1 MSAPLA
7 ARGRQPDEI
16 DAAIDS
22 IFAKLGRNWKWIVF
36 WLILLGGIFFYVI
49 PNWKTLQQ
57 PVLLILSLL
66 FQLLFAAFFLIIQF
80 GALFLFLGRG
90 RVYWI
95 EPGESGIYFKDYKG
109 NDEVLEVAT
118 RVVTLVRGVK
128 GFKQMGGEVSRGLL
142 LVGSPGTG
150 KSYLAQAISAEAGVP
165 YCYASAPSFQNMFFG
180 VGNLRVMMLYSK
192 ARKKAQKYGAC
203 ILFIDEIDA
212 LGASRAGMGGA
223 MGGGMG
229 GLFGGGSGM
238 LNELLLQMDPPNIE
252 TGAIKKFLRKIGLRK
267 GKANQAPVLTIGAT
281 NLPDVLDPALLRPG
295 RFDRQIRIDNPDV
308 DGRKEIIEYYLAK
321 VKHVPDMPL
330 DKMANDTI
338 GYTPVAMKYVIN
350 EAVVN
355 AHFEGKDVIDYK
367 DFTRAREYHE
377 WGLRQPV
384 KGMNVEEKRRIAYH
398 ETGHAF
404 AQIKLQPKE
413 RLSKVTIIRHGSALG
428 LSAAKP
434 LEEQYLKT
442 KEQLLAD
449 IQISLASKASERL
462 FLLTETTGMGGDLPA
477 ATRMAAYYLGMCGMG
492 GSLYAPLAFGQF
504 QPDGELKHQIEILLD
519 EQYKSVRLLLE
530 ANRESVTAIA
540 EALLIREELDG
551 DEVLEIVREVEERVA
566 RRVADQREA
575 APAMVGAGAG
585 HASEGNGHGH
595 GETAIGPDYESGPR
609 VEGNGHAEGNGY
621 GHAGPPSYGSS
632 GGYGSGSTGE
642 GDQGGDGGHGHYPGA
657 TLG

>member
-180 VGNLRVMMLYSK
+180 VGNLRVMMLYGK

-223 MGGGMG
+223 MGGMG
-229 GLFGGGSGM
+229 GMFGGGSGM

-252 TGAIKKFLRKIGLRK
+252 TGAIKKFLR
-267 GKANQAPVLTIGAT
+267 
-281 NLPDVLDPALLRPG
+281 
-295 RFDRQIRIDNPDV
+295 
-308 DGRKEIIEYYLAK
+308 
-321 VKHVPDMPL
+321 
-330 DKMANDTI
+330 
-338 GYTPVAMKYVIN
+338 
-350 EAVVN
+350 
-355 AHFEGKDVIDYK
+355 
-367 DFTRAREYHE
+367 
-377 WGLRQPV
+377 
-384 KGMNVEEKRRIAYH
+384 
-398 ETGHAF
+398 
-404 AQIKLQPKE
+404 
-413 RLSKVTIIRHGSALG
+413 
-428 LSAAKP
+428 
-434 LEEQYLKT
+434 
-442 KEQLLAD
+442 
-449 IQISLASKASERL
+449 
-462 FLLTETTGMGGDLPA
+462 
-477 ATRMAAYYLGMCGMG
+477 
-492 GSLYAPLAFGQF
+492 
-504 QPDGELKHQIEILLD
+504 
-519 EQYKSVRLLLE
+519 
-530 ANRESVTAIA
+530 
-540 EALLIREELDG
+540 
-551 DEVLEIVREVEERVA
+551 
-566 RRVADQREA
+566 
-575 APAMVGAGAG
+575 
-585 HASEGNGHGH
+585 
-595 GETAIGPDYESGPR
+595 
-609 VEGNGHAEGNGY
+609 
-621 GHAGPPSYGSS
+621 
-632 GGYGSGSTGE
+632 
-642 GDQGGDGGHGHYPGA
+642 
-657 TLG
+657 

>member
-1 MSAPLA
+1 MSAPAA

-36 WLILLGGIFFYVI
+36 WLVMLAAVVFYVI

-57 PVLLILSLL
+57 PVMLILSLL
-66 FQLLFAAFFLIIQF
+66 FQLVFAAFFLIIQF
-80 GALFLFLGRG
+80 GALFWFLGRG
-90 RVYWI
+90 RTYWI

-109 NDEVLEVAT
+109 NDEVLEVAS

-142 LVGSPGTG
+142 LVGPPGTG

-165 YCYASAPSFQNMFFG
+165 FCYASAPSFQNMFFG
-180 VGNLRVMMLYSK
+180 VGNMRVMMLYRK
-192 ARKKAQKYGAC
+192 ARKKAMKYGAC

-212 LGASRAGMGGA
+212 LGASRGGMGGPF
-223 MGGGMG
+223 GGGG
-229 GLFGGGSGM
+229 GLFGGGAGM

-252 TGAIKKFLRKIGLRK
+252 TGIKKWFRKIGLRR
-267 GKANQAPVLTIGAT
+267 GKAAQPTVLTIGAT

-295 RFDRQIRIDNPDV
+295 RFDRQIRIDNPDL

-330 DKMANDTI
+330 EKMGNDTI
-338 GYTPVAMKYVIN
+338 GYTPVAIKYVIN

-355 AHFEGKDVIDYK
+355 AHFNGKDVIDYK

-377 WGLRQPV
+377 WGLRQPI
-384 KGMNVEEKRRIAYH
+384 KSMNVDEKRRIAYH

-404 AQIKLQPKE
+404 AQIKLEPKE

-449 IQISLASKASERL
+449 IQISLASKAAERL
-462 FLLTETTGMGGDLPA
+462 FLGTETTGMGGDLPA

-519 EQYKSVRLLLE
+519 EQYKNVKTLLD
-530 ANRESVTAIA
+530 ANRETVTAIA

-566 RRVADQREA
+566 RRAAEA
-575 APAMVGAGAG
+575 QERPALVGAGAP
-585 HASEGNGHGH
+585 AQAVSEGNGHGNGH
-595 GETAIGPDYESGPR
+595 GESSDYNSRAGA
-609 VEGNGHAEGNGY
+609 EGNGHGSNGHPEGTGNGH
-621 GHAGPPSYGSS
+621 GGPENGGGSNG
-632 GGYGSGSTGE
+632 GGY
-642 GDQGGDGGHGHYPGA
+642 YPGA

>member
-1 MSAPLA
+1 MSAPAA

-22 IFAKLGRNWKWIVF
+22 IFSRVGRNWKWLVF
-36 WLILLGGIFFYVI
+36 WLVLLGVIAFYVV

-57 PVLLILSLL
+57 PVLLVLSLL
-66 FQLLFAAFFLIIQF
+66 FQLVFAAFFLIIQF
-80 GALFLFLGRG
+80 GALFFFLGRG

-95 EPGESGIYFKDYKG
+95 EPGESGIWFKDYKG
-109 NDEVLEVAT
+109 NNEVLEVAT

-142 LVGSPGTG
+142 LVGPPGTG

-180 VGNLRVMMLYSK
+180 VGNLRVMMLYNK
-192 ARKKAQKYGAC
+192 ARKKAKKYGAC

-212 LGASRAGMGGA
+212 LGASRGGA
-223 MGGGMG
+223 GGGMG
-229 GLFGGGSGM
+229 MMGGMMGGGSGM

-252 TGAIKKFLRKIGLRK
+252 TGAIKKFLRKVGLRR
-267 GKANQAPVLTIGAT
+267 GKALNPPVLTIGAT

-295 RFDRQIRIDNPDV
+295 RFDRQIRIDSPDLE
-308 DGRKEIIEYYLAK
+308 GRGEIIEYYLAK
-321 VKHVPDMPL
+321 VKHAPDMPME
-330 DKMANDTI
+330 KMANDTI
-338 GYTPVAMKYVIN
+338 GYTPVAIKYVIN

-384 KGMNVEEKRRIAYH
+384 KGMSVEEKRRIAYH

-462 FLLTETTGMGGDLPA
+462 FLFTETTGMGGDLPA
-477 ATRMAAYYLGMCGMG
+477 ATRMAGYYLGMCGMG
-492 GSLYAPLAFGQF
+492 GSLYAPMAFGQW

-519 EQYKSVRLLLE
+519 EQYKSVKLLLE

-566 RRVADQREA
+566 RRAADMREGV
-575 APAMVGAGAG
+575 PALAGAG
-585 HASEGNGHGH
+585 STPTTEGNGHGNGH
-595 GETAIGPDYESGPR
+595 GETAVGPDYESRGSTA
-609 VEGNGHAEGNGY
+609 EGNGHAGNGY
-621 GHAGPPSYGSS
+621 GQSNGGSS
-632 GGYGSGSTGE
+632 SE
-642 GDQGGDGGHGHYPGA
+642 GNGNGHGHYPGA

>member
-1 MSAPLA
+1 MSAPA
-7 ARGRQPDEI
+7 TARGRHPDEI

-22 IFAKLGRNWKWIVF
+22 FFGKIGRNWKWMLF
-36 WLILLGGIFFYVI
+36 WLIMLGAILFYI
-49 PNWKTLQQ
+49 MPNWRTVQG
-57 PVLLILSLL
+57 PVLSIAMFL
-66 FQLLFAAFFLIIQF
+66 FQLIYVAFFMIIQF
-80 GALFLFLGRG
+80 AALFWFLGRG

-95 EPGESGIYFKDYKG
+95 EPGESGIFFKDYVG
-109 NDEVLEVAT
+109 NDEVLEVAS
-118 RVVTLVRGVK
+118 RVVTLVRGVRA
-128 GFKQMGGEVSRGLL
+128 FRQMGGEVSRGLL
-142 LVGSPGTG
+142 LVGPPGTG

-165 YCYASAPSFQNMFFG
+165 FCYASAPSFQNMFFG
-180 VGNLRVMMLYSK
+180 IGNMRVMMLYRK
-192 ARKKAQKYGAC
+192 ARKKASKYGAC
-203 ILFIDEIDA
+203 ILFVDEIDA
-212 LGASRAGMGGA
+212 MGASRGG

-229 GLFGGGSGM
+229 GGAMGGIFGGGSGM

-252 TGAIKKFLRKIGLRK
+252 TGAIKKFLRKIGLRR
-267 GKANQAPVLTIGAT
+267 GKAVQAPVLTIGAT
-281 NLPDVLDPALLRPG
+281 NLPEVLDPALLRPG
-295 RFDRQIRIDNPDV
+295 RFDRQIRIDKPDL
-308 DGRKEIIEYYLAK
+308 DGRRAVIEYYLAK
-321 VKHVPDMPL
+321 VKHVPEMPL

-338 GYTPVAMKYVIN
+338 DYTPVAIKYVIN

-355 AHFEGKDVIDYK
+355 AHFEGKDRIDYK

-384 KGMNVEEKRRIAYH
+384 KGMSVEEKRRIAYH

-462 FLLTETTGMGGDLPA
+462 FLGTETTGMGGDLPA

-492 GSLYAPLAFGQF
+492 GSLYAPLAFGQW
-504 QPDGELKHQIEILLD
+504 QPDSELKHQIEILLD
-519 EQYKSVRLLLE
+519 EQYKSVRVLLE
-530 ANRESVTAIA
+530 ANRESIIAIA

-551 DEVLEIVREVEERVA
+551 DEVLEIVREVEDRIA
-566 RRVADQREA
+566 RRAAEQRE
-575 APAMVGAGAG
+575 PAMVAVGAVTTTTP
-585 HASEGNGHGH
+585 EGNGHGNGH
-595 GETAIGPDYESGPR
+595 GETAVGPDYESRSEGNGYGTPHNGGH
-609 VEGNGHAEGNGY
+609 VEGNGHAEGNG
-621 GHAGPPSYGSS
+621 
-632 GGYGSGSTGE
+632 GG
-642 GDQGGDGGHGHYPGA
+642 GHYPGA

>member
-1 MSAPLA
+1 MSAPAA

-36 WLILLGGIFFYVI
+36 WLVLLGVIAFYVI

-57 PVLLILSLL
+57 PVMTILSLL
-66 FQLLFAAFFLIIQF
+66 FQLLFAAAFLIIQF
-80 GALFLFLGRG
+80 GALFFFLGRG

-95 EPGESGIYFKDYKG
+95 EPGESGIWFKDYKG
-109 NDEVLEVAT
+109 NPEVVEVAH

-142 LVGSPGTG
+142 LVGPPGTG

-165 YCYASAPSFQNMFFG
+165 YCYASAPSFQNMFMG
-180 VGNLRVMMLYSK
+180 IGNLRVMMLYKK
-192 ARKKAQKYGAC
+192 ARKKALKYGAC

-212 LGASRAGMGGA
+212 MGGA
-223 MGGGMG
+223 RGGMGGGGMG
-229 GLFGGGSGM
+229 MMGMMGGGGSGM

-252 TGAIKKFLRKIGLRK
+252 TGAIKKFLRKIGLRRSK
-267 GKANQAPVLTIGAT
+267 VVNPPVLTIGAT
-281 NLPDVLDPALLRPG
+281 NLPEVLDPALLRPG
-295 RFDRQIRIDNPDV
+295 RFDRQIRIDNPDL
-308 DGRKEIIEYYLAK
+308 DGRKEVIEYYLAK
-321 VKHVPDMPL
+321 VKHVADMPL
-330 DKMANDTI
+330 EKMANDTI
-338 GYTPVAMKYVIN
+338 GYTPVAIKYVIN

-384 KGMNVEEKRRIAYH
+384 KGMSVEEKRRIAYH

-462 FLLTETTGMGGDLPA
+462 FLFTETTGMGGDLPA
-477 ATRMAAYYLGMCGMG
+477 ATRMAGYYLGMCGMG
-492 GSLYAPLAFGQF
+492 GSLYAPMAFGQW
-504 QPDGELKHQIEILLD
+504 QPDSELKHQIEMLLD
-519 EQYKSVRLLLE
+519 EQYKSVKLLLE

-551 DEVLEIVREVEERVA
+551 DEVLEIVREVEDRIA
-566 RRVADQREA
+566 RRAAEQREGV
-575 APAMVGAGAG
+575 PAMVGAGHLAEG
-585 HASEGNGHGH
+585 NGNGHGNGH
-595 GETAIGPDYESGPR
+595 GEIAIGPDFEPR
-609 VEGNGHAEGNGY
+609 SSTEGNGHAGGNGHSQ
-621 GHAGPPSYGSS
+621 GNGSQS
-632 GGYGSGSTGE
+632 
-642 GDQGGDGGHGHYPGA
+642 QGGDGNDHGQYPGA

>member
-1 MSAPLA
+1 MSAPAA
-7 ARGRQPDEI
+7 ARGRRQPDEI

-22 IFAKLGRNWKWIVF
+22 IFGRLGRNWKWIVF
-36 WLILLGGIFFYVI
+36 WLIALGMILFYI
-49 PNWKTLQQ
+49 MPNWRTVQG
-57 PVLLILSLL
+57 PILSVAMLI
-66 FQLLFAAFFLIIQF
+66 FQLIYVAFFMIIQF
-80 GALFLFLGRG
+80 AALFLFLGRG

-109 NDEVLEVAT
+109 NDEVLEVAN

-142 LVGSPGTG
+142 LVGPPGTG
-150 KSYLAQAISAEAGVP
+150 KSYLAQAISAEAHVP
-165 YCYASAPSFQNMFFG
+165 FCYASAPSFQNMFFG
-180 VGNLRVMMLYSK
+180 VGNLRVMMLYNK
-192 ARKKAQKYGAC
+192 ARKKARKYGAC

-212 LGASRAGMGGA
+212 LGASRGG

-229 GLFGGGSGM
+229 MMGGMMGGGSGM

-252 TGAIKKFLRKIGLRK
+252 TGAIKKFLRKIGLRR
-267 GKANQAPVLTIGAT
+267 GKAINPPVLTIGAT

-295 RFDRQIRIDNPDV
+295 RFDRQIRIDSPDL
-308 DGRKEIIEYYLAK
+308 DGRKEIIEYYLNK
-321 VKHVPDMPL
+321 VKHVPDMPIE
-330 DKMANDTI
+330 KMGNDTI
-338 GYTPVAMKYVIN
+338 GYTPVAIKYVIN

-355 AHFEGKDVIDYK
+355 AHFNGKEVIDYK

-377 WGLRQPV
+377 WGLRQPI

-404 AQIKLQPKE
+404 AQIKLEPSE

-449 IQISLASKASERL
+449 MQISLASKASERL
-462 FLLTETTGMGGDLPA
+462 FLGTETTGMGGDLPA
-477 ATRMAAYYLGMCGMG
+477 ATRIAAYYLGMCGMG

-504 QPDGELKHQIEILLD
+504 VPDGELKHQIEILLD
-519 EQYKSVRLLLE
+519 EQYKKVRMLLE
-530 ANRESVTAIA
+530 ANRETVIAIA

-566 RRVADQREA
+566 RRAVEDREGT
-575 APAMVGAGAG
+575 PMLVGAGSSQAS
-585 HASEGNGHGH
+585 SEGNGHGNGH
-595 GETAIGPDYESGPR
+595 GGETAIGPDYDSGSSSKSSGYGNGHT
-609 VEGNGHAEGNGY
+609 EGNGHG
-621 GHAGPPSYGSS
+621 
-632 GGYGSGSTGE
+632 GGY
-642 GDQGGDGGHGHYPGA
+642 YPGA

>member
-1 MSAPLA
+1 MSAPSVA
-7 ARGRQPDEI
+7 GRGRQPDEI

-22 IFAKLGRNWKWIVF
+22 IFAKLGRNWKWILF
-36 WLILLGGIFFYVI
+36 WVVVAGIIFFWVI
-49 PNWKTLQQ
+49 PNWKTLSG
-57 PVLLILSLL
+57 PILIIAQLL

-80 GALFLFLGRG
+80 GALFWFLGRG
-90 RVYWI
+90 RTYWI

-109 NDEVLEVAT
+109 NNEVLEVAT
-118 RVVTLVRGVK
+118 RVVTLVRGVRA
-128 GFKQMGGEVSRGLL
+128 FKEMGGEVSRGLL
-142 LVGSPGTG
+142 LVGPPGTG

-165 YCYASAPSFQNMFFG
+165 FCYASAPSFQNMFFG
-180 VGNLRVMMLYSK
+180 VGNMRVMFLYRK
-192 ARKKAQKYGAC
+192 ARKKALKYGAC

-212 LGASRAGMGGA
+212 LGASR
-223 MGGGMG
+223 GGMSGPFGAG
-229 GLFGGGSGM
+229 GIFGGGAGM

-252 TGAIKKFLRKIGLRK
+252 TGFKKLLRKLGLRR
-267 GKANQAPVLTIGAT
+267 GKAAQPTVLTIGAT
-281 NLPDVLDPALLRPG
+281 NLPEVLDPALLRPG
-295 RFDRQIRIDNPDV
+295 RFDRQIRIDKPDL
-308 DGRKEIIEYYLAK
+308 DGRKEVIQYYLDK
-321 VKHVPDMPL
+321 VKHAPDMPL
-330 DKMANDTI
+330 EKMANDTI
-338 GYTPVAMKYVIN
+338 DYTPVAIKYVIN

-355 AHFEGKDVIDYK
+355 AHFEGKDRIDYK

-384 KGMNVEEKRRIAYH
+384 KSMSQEEKRRIAYH

-449 IQISLASKASERL
+449 IQISLASKAAERL
-462 FLLTETTGMGGDLPA
+462 FLGTETTGMGGDLPA

-530 ANRESVTAIA
+530 ANRETVTAIA
-540 EALLIREELDG
+540 EALLVREELDG
-551 DEVLEIVREVEERVA
+551 DEVLEIVREVEERIA
-566 RRVADQREA
+566 RRAAEAREGV
-575 APAMVGAGAG
+575 PALVGAGA
-585 HASEGNGHGH
+585 ASATGEGNGH
-595 GETAIGPDYESGPR
+595 GETAIGPDYDNGPSFD
-609 VEGNGHAEGNGY
+609 GNGHAEGNGHAQGNGWSY
-621 GHAGPPSYGSS
+621 GAPPEGPAGPSPQADGN
-632 GGYGSGSTGE
+632 GG
-642 GDQGGDGGHGHYPGA
+642 YPGA

>member
-1 MSAPLA
+1 MSAPVA

-22 IFAKLGRNWKWIVF
+22 IFSKLGRNWKWIVF
-36 WLILLGGIFFYVI
+36 WLVVLGGIFFYVL

-80 GALFLFLGRG
+80 GALFFFLGRG

-109 NDEVLEVAT
+109 NDDVLEVAT

-212 LGASRAGMGGA
+212 LGASRAGMGGGGM
-223 MGGGMG
+223 MGGMM
-229 GLFGGGSGM
+229 GGGSGM

-252 TGAIKKFLRKIGLRK
+252 TGAIKKFMRKIGLRK

-295 RFDRQIRIDNPDV
+295 RFDRQIRIDNPDT

-330 DKMANDTI
+330 EKMANDTI

-449 IQISLASKASERL
+449 IQISLANKASERL
-462 FLLTETTGMGGDLPA
+462 FLGTETTGMGGDLPA

-519 EQYKSVRLLLE
+519 EQYKSVRLLLG

-566 RRVADQREA
+566 RRVADQREGV
-575 APAMVGAGAG
+575 PALVGAGRA
-585 HASEGNGHGH
+585 AEGNGNGHGSGH
-595 GETAIGPDYESGPR
+595 GETAVGPDYESRPTA
-609 VEGNGHAEGNGY
+609 EGNGHATGNGY
-621 GHAGPPSYGSS
+621 GYAPGQGQPDVRD
-632 GGYGSGSTGE
+632 E
-642 GDQGGDGGHGHYPGA
+642 GNGHGHYPGA

>member
-1 MSAPLA
+1 MSAPAA

-22 IFAKLGRNWKWIVF
+22 IFGKLGRNWKWIVF
-36 WLILLGGIFFYVI
+36 WLVVLGVIAFYVL

-57 PVLLILSLL
+57 PVLTILSML
-66 FQLLFAAFFLIIQF
+66 FQLVFAAFFLIIQF
-80 GALFLFLGRG
+80 GALFFFLGRG

-95 EPGESGIYFKDYKG
+95 EPGESGIWFKDYKG
-109 NDEVLEVAT
+109 NPEVVEVAH

-142 LVGSPGTG
+142 LVGPPGTG

-165 YCYASAPSFQNMFFG
+165 YCYASAPSFQNMFMG
-180 VGNLRVMMLYSK
+180 IGNLRVMMLYKK
-192 ARKKAQKYGAC
+192 ARKKALKYGAC

-212 LGASRAGMGGA
+212 MGGA
-223 MGGGMG
+223 RGGMGGGMG
-229 GLFGGGSGM
+229 MGMMGMMGGGSGM

-252 TGAIKKFLRKIGLRK
+252 TGAIKKFLRKVGLRR
-267 GKANQAPVLTIGAT
+267 GKVVNPPVLTIGAT

-295 RFDRQIRIDNPDV
+295 RFDRQIRIDNPDL
-308 DGRKEIIEYYLAK
+308 DGRREIIEYYLAK

-330 DKMANDTI
+330 EKMANDTI
-338 GYTPVAMKYVIN
+338 GYTPVAIKYVIN
-350 EAVVN
+350 EGVVN

-384 KGMNVEEKRRIAYH
+384 KSMSVEEKRRIAYH

-404 AQIKLQPKE
+404 AQIKLQPRE

-428 LSAAKP
+428 LSASKP

-462 FLLTETTGMGGDLPA
+462 FLHTETTGMGGDLPA
-477 ATRMAAYYLGMCGMG
+477 ATRMAGYYLGMCGMG

-504 QPDGELKHQIEILLD
+504 QPDGELKHQIEMLLD

-551 DEVLEIVREVEERVA
+551 DEVLEIVREVEDRIA
-566 RRVADQREA
+566 RRAADQRESVPALVGAA
-575 APAMVGAGAG
+575 AP
-585 HASEGNGHGH
+585 SEGNGHGNGH
-595 GETAIGPDYESGPR
+595 GETAIGPDYESGSR
-609 VEGNGHAEGNGY
+609 TEGNGY
-621 GHAGPPSYGSS
+621 G
-632 GGYGSGSTGE
+632 
-642 GDQGGDGGHGHYPGA
+642 QGGSQTEPRDEGNGNGHGHYPGA